1 MNKLKLTKQK
11 SVEAELQ
18 ERLYREEVIESHERW
33 KKVQN
38 NYKNLIKQF
47 DMSNESRCV
56 FTKNTQIR
64 LVRILNRIVRNE
76 KIETTLREFEKM
88 PYAGQSYIKVLL
100 AKVEN
105 QCGHSNLLRDRVEKP
120 VVAP

>member
-38 NYKNLIKQF
+38 NYKNLIK
-47 DMSNESRCV
+47 
-56 FTKNTQIR
+56 
-64 LVRILNRIVRNE
+64 
-76 KIETTLREFEKM
+76 
-88 PYAGQSYIKVLL
+88 
-100 AKVEN
+100 
-105 QCGHSNLLRDRVEKP
+105 
-120 VVAP
+120 